1 MVTSGPTV
9 LEASSILAASTTF
22 PVSPGDDRH
31 VAVSLLPMDSTSFM
45 PSTETVF
52 ERQGE
57 NTMVVNMGPQHPST
71 HGVLRV
77 VCELDGETIVQCKC
91 QIGYLHTG
99 MEKEAEFQQYHKCTV
114 MTDRMD
120 YLNANG
126 NNLAHA
132 LAVEKLL
139 GCEIPRRGSYLR
151 VILAELS
158 RIASHCVWLGTHA
171 LDLGAMT
178 PFFYIMQQREMI
190 LDMFEMFSG
199 VRMMPSWIVP
209 GGLRGDMPDGFDK
222 KLRQFLDEFPG
233 ELQIVENLLVENPI
247 WMERTQNVGVLTGRE
262 ALELGCSGPIAR
274 GSGVAWD
281 LRKSNPYCCYEEFDF
296 QVPIGQ
302 AGDVYDRF
310 IVRIAEMKESCKI
323 LRQAIEGLPEGP
335 YNTDDRKVAP
345 PPRHEL
351 DNSMESLI
359 HHFKLYTEGFHPPVG
374 EAYAGI
380 EGSKGELGFYIVS
393 DGTNKPYRWHERPS
407 SFMNLKSLEVLAV
420 GRLIADVIAII
431 GSIDI
436 VLGEIDR

>member
-1 MVTSGPTV
+1 M
-9 LEASSILAASTTF
+9 STHTF
-22 PVSPGDDRH
+22 I
-31 VAVSLLPMDSTSFM
+31 

-52 ERQGE
+52 ERTGE
-57 NTMVVNMGPQHPST
+57 NTMIVNMGPQHPST

-77 VCELDGETIVQCKC
+77 ILELEGETIIQAKC
-91 QIGYLHTG
+91 VIGYLHTG
-99 MEKEAEFQQYHKCTV
+99 MEKEAESQTYQKCVV

-139 GCEIPRRGSYLR
+139 GIDVPRRGNYLR

-178 PFFYIMQQREMI
+178 PFFYIMQQRELI

-209 GGLRGDMPDGFDK
+209 GGLRGDMPAEFPDRLRKFLDGF
-222 KLRQFLDEFPG
+222 G
-233 ELQIVENLLVENPI
+233 AELETCENLLVENPI
-247 WMERTQNVGVLTGRE
+247 WKERTIGVGVLTAKE
-262 ALELGCSGPIAR
+262 CLELGCSGPIAR

-281 LRKSNPYCCYEEFDF
+281 LRKSNPYTSYDEFDF
-296 QVPIGQ
+296 QIPVGET
-302 AGDVYDRF
+302 GDVYDRF
-310 IVRIAEMKESCKI
+310 LVRIAEMKESAKI
-323 LRQAIEGLPEGP
+323 IRQAIDGLPEGP
-335 YNTDDRKVAP
+335 WNASDRKIVP
-345 PPRHEL
+345 PTRAEL
-351 DNSMESLI
+351 DNSMEAVI
-359 HHFKLYTEGFHPPVG
+359 HHFKLWTEGFRTPVG
-374 EAYAGI
+374 EAYAAV

-393 DGTNKPYRWHERPS
+393 DGTNRPYRWHERPS
-407 SFMNLKSLEVLAV
+407 SFMNLKALEVLAT
-420 GRLIADVIAII
+420 GKLIADLIAII

>member
-1 MVTSGPTV
+1 MSANT
-9 LEASSILAASTTF
+9 
-22 PVSPGDDRH
+22 
-31 VAVSLLPMDSTSFM
+31 FM
-45 PSTETVF
+45 PSTETMF
-52 ERQGE
+52 ERVGE
-57 NTMVVNMGPQHPST
+57 NTMIVNMGPQHPST

-77 VCELDGETIVQCKC
+77 ICELEGETIVQCRSV
-91 QIGYLHTG
+91 IGYLHTG
-99 MEKEAEFQQYHKCTV
+99 MEKEAEYQQYHKCTV

-139 GCEIPRRGSYLR
+139 GCEVPKRGQYLR

-158 RIASHCVWLGTHA
+158 RIASHCVWLGTSG

-178 PFFYIMQQREMI
+178 PFFYIMQQREYI
-190 LDMFEMFSG
+190 LDLFEMFSG

-209 GGLRGDMPDGFDK
+209 GGLRGDMPEGFRERLDT
-222 KLRQFLDEFPG
+222 FLVGFAK
-233 ELQIVENLLVENPI
+233 ELTVVENLLVENPI
-247 WMERTQNVGVLTGRE
+247 WMERTQGVGVLTGAQ

-274 GSGVAWD
+274 ASGIPWD
-281 LRKSNPYCCYEEFDF
+281 LRKSNPYSSYEDFDF
-296 QVPIGQ
+296 QIPVTTT
-302 AGDVYDRF
+302 GDVYDRF
-310 IVRIAEMKESCKI
+310 LVRIAEMKESAKI
-323 LRQAIEGLPEGP
+323 IRQAIDNLPDGP
-335 YNTDDRKVAP
+335 YNTLDRKIAP
-345 PPRHEL
+345 PERHEI

-393 DGTNKPYRWHERPS
+393 DGSPRPYRWHERPS
-407 SFMNLKSLEVLAV
+407 SFMNLKALEVLAV
-420 GRLIADVIAII
+420 GRLLADVIAII

>member
-1 MVTSGPTV
+1 MSEPQT
-9 LEASSILAASTTF
+9 
-22 PVSPGDDRH
+22 
-31 VAVSLLPMDSTSFM
+31 FM
-45 PSTETVF
+45 PSTETLF
-52 ERQGE
+52 QRTGE
-57 NTMVVNMGPQHPST
+57 NTLIVNMGPQHPST

-77 VCELDGETIVQCKC
+77 ICELEGEIIVQAKC

-99 MEKEAEFQQYHKCTV
+99 MEKEAEYQQYHKCVV

-139 GCEIPRRGSYLR
+139 GCEVPRRGNYLR

-158 RIASHCVWLGTHA
+158 RLASHCVWLATHG

-209 GGLRGDMPDGFDK
+209 GGLRGDIPDGFEA
-222 KLRQFLDEFPG
+222 KLRSFLAEFPK
-233 ELQIVENLLVENPI
+233 ELEVVENLLVENPI
-247 WMERTQNVGVLTGRE
+247 WMQRTQGVGVLTGE
-262 ALELGCSGPIAR
+262 QALELGCSGPIAR

-281 LRKSNPYCCYEEFDF
+281 LRKSNPYSSYEEFDF
-296 QVPIGQ
+296 AIPVGEQ
-302 AGDVYDRF
+302 GDVYDRF
-310 IVRIAEMKESCKI
+310 LVRIAEMKESCKI
-323 LRQAIEGLPEGP
+323 LQQAIDGLPEGP
-335 YNTDDRKVAP
+335 YNTSDRKIAP
-345 PPRHEL
+345 PPREEL
-351 DNSMESLI
+351 DSSMESLI

-374 EAYAGI
+374 EAYAAV

-393 DGTNKPYRWHERPS
+393 DGSNRPYRWHERPS

>member
-1 MVTSGPTV
+1 MSANT
-9 LEASSILAASTTF
+9 
-22 PVSPGDDRH
+22 
-31 VAVSLLPMDSTSFM
+31 FM
-45 PSTETVF
+45 PSTETMF
-52 ERQGE
+52 ERVGE
-57 NTMVVNMGPQHPST
+57 NTMIVNMGPQHPST

-77 VCELDGETIVQCKC
+77 ICELEGETIVQCRSV
-91 QIGYLHTG
+91 IGYLHTG
-99 MEKEAEFQQYHKCTV
+99 MEKEAEYQQYHKCTV

-139 GCEIPRRGSYLR
+139 GCEVPKRGRYLR

-158 RIASHCVWLGTHA
+158 RIASHCVWLGTSG

-178 PFFYIMQQREMI
+178 PFFYIMQQREYI
-190 LDMFEMFSG
+190 LDLFEMFSG

-209 GGLRGDMPDGFDK
+209 GGLRGDMPEGFRERLDT
-222 KLRQFLDEFPG
+222 FLVGFAK
-233 ELQIVENLLVENPI
+233 ELTVVENLLVENPI
-247 WMERTQNVGVLTGRE
+247 WMERTQGVGVLTGAQ

-274 GSGVAWD
+274 ASGIPWD
-281 LRKSNPYCCYEEFDF
+281 LRKSNPYSSYEDFDF
-296 QVPIGQ
+296 QIPVTTT
-302 AGDVYDRF
+302 GDVYDRF
-310 IVRIAEMKESCKI
+310 LVRIAEMKESAKI
-323 LRQAIEGLPEGP
+323 IRQAIDNLPDGP
-335 YNTDDRKVAP
+335 YNTLDRKIAP
-345 PPRHEL
+345 PERHEI

-393 DGTNKPYRWHERPS
+393 DGSPRPYRWHERPS
-407 SFMNLKSLEVLAV
+407 SFMNLKALEVLAV
-420 GRLIADVIAII
+420 GRLLADVIAII

>member
-1 MVTSGPTV
+1 M
-9 LEASSILAASTTF
+9 SSDL
-22 PVSPGDDRH
+22 
-31 VAVSLLPMDSTSFM
+31 FM
-45 PSTETVF
+45 PSTDTVF
-52 ERQGE
+52 ERTGE
-57 NTMVVNMGPQHPST
+57 NTMIVNMGPQHPST

-77 VCELDGETIVQCKC
+77 VCELEGETIVRCKC
-91 QIGYLHTG
+91 VIGYLHTG
-99 MEKEAEFQQYHKCTV
+99 MEKEAEYQTYHKCVV

-132 LAVEKLL
+132 LAVEKLYGL
-139 GCEIPRRGSYLR
+139 EIPRRGQYLR

-178 PFFYIMQQREMI
+178 PFFYIMQQREMV

-209 GGLRGDMPDGFDK
+209 GGLRGDIPDGFEV
-222 KLRQFLDEFPG
+222 KLRTFLREFPK
-233 ELQIVENLLVENPI
+233 ELEVVENLLVENPI
-247 WMERTQNVGVLTGRE
+247 WKERTIEVGVLSGAQ

-274 GSGVAWD
+274 ASGVNWD
-281 LRKSNPYCCYEEFDF
+281 LRKSNPYSGYEEFEF
-296 QVPIGQ
+296 AVPVGHH
-302 AGDVYDRF
+302 GDVYDRF
-310 IVRIAEMKESCKI
+310 LVRIAEMKESCRI
-323 LRQAIEGLPEGP
+323 LQQAIDGLPQGP
-335 YNTDDRKVAP
+335 FNCSDRKVVP
-345 PPRHEL
+345 PPRSEL
-351 DNSMESLI
+351 DSSMEAVI
-359 HHFKLYTEGFHPPVG
+359 HHFKLFTEGFHPPVG

-393 DGTNKPYRWHERPS
+393 DGTNRPYRWHERPS
-407 SFMNLKSLEVLAV
+407 SFMNLKSLEVLAI

>member
-1 MVTSGPTV
+1 MSQ
-9 LEASSILAASTTF
+9 TF
-22 PVSPGDDRH
+22 I
-31 VAVSLLPMDSTSFM
+31 

-52 ERQGE
+52 EKTGE
-57 NTMVVNMGPQHPST
+57 NTMIVNMGPQHPST

-77 VCELDGETIVQCKC
+77 ICELEGETIIQAKC
-91 QIGYLHTG
+91 VIGYLHTG
-99 MEKEAEFQQYHKCTV
+99 MEKEAEFQAYHKCVV

-139 GCEIPRRGSYLR
+139 GIEVPKRGHYLR

-158 RIASHCVWLGTHA
+158 RIASHCVWLGTGA

-209 GGLRGDMPDGFDK
+209 GGLRGDMPAGFEH
-222 KLRQFLDEFPG
+222 KLNQFLDEFPS
-233 ELQIVENLLVENPI
+233 ELQVVENLLVENPI
-247 WMERTQNVGVLTGRE
+247 FKERTQNIGIMTGE
-262 ALELGCSGPIAR
+262 ETLALGCSGPIAR
-274 GSGVAWD
+274 ASGVAFD
-281 LRKSNPYCCYEEFDF
+281 LRKASPYCSYEDFDF
-296 QVPIGQ
+296 DIPVGQV
-302 AGDVYDRF
+302 GDVYDRF
-310 IVRIAEMKESCKI
+310 LVRVAEMKESVKI
-323 LRQAIEGLPEGP
+323 LRQALNNLPSGP
-335 YNTDDRKVAP
+335 FNSVDTKVVP
-345 PPRHEL
+345 PERHEL
-351 DNSMESLI
+351 DNSMEAVI
-359 HHFKLYTEGFHPPVG
+359 HHFKLYTSGFTAPAG

-380 EGSKGELGFYIVS
+380 EGSKGELGFYVVGN
-393 DGTNKPYRWHERPS
+393 GTNRPYRWHERPS
-407 SFMNLKSLEVLAV
+407 SFMNLKSLEVMAIGKQL
-420 GRLIADVIAII
+420 ADVIALI

>member
-1 MVTSGPTV
+1 M
-9 LEASSILAASTTF
+9 ATT
-22 PVSPGDDRH
+22 PH
-31 VAVSLLPMDSTSFM
+31 TFM

-52 ERQGE
+52 QRTGE
-57 NTMVVNMGPQHPST
+57 NTMIVNMGPQHPST
-71 HGVLRV
+71 HGVLRII
-77 VCELDGETIVQCKC
+77 CELEGETIIQCKC
-91 QIGYLHTG
+91 VIGYLHTG
-99 MEKEAEFQQYHKCTV
+99 MEKEAEYQQYQKCVV

-139 GCEIPRRGSYLR
+139 GCEIPKRAQYLR

-158 RIASHCVWLGTHA
+158 RIASHLVWLGTHA

-178 PFFYIMQQREMI
+178 PYFYLMQQREKI
-190 LDMFEMFSG
+190 LDMFEMFAG

-209 GGLRGDMPDGFDK
+209 GGLRGDMPDGFAKRLYD
-222 KLRQFLDEFPG
+222 FLDGFTP
-233 ELQIVENLLVENPI
+233 ELQTVENLLVSNPI
-247 WMERTQNVGVLTGRE
+247 WKERTYDVGVLTGKQ

-274 GSGVAWD
+274 ASGVAWD
-281 LRKSNPYCCYEEFDF
+281 LRKSNPYSSYEDF
-296 QVPIGQ
+296 TFGIPVGKK
-302 AGDVYDRF
+302 GDVYDRF
-310 IVRIAEMKESCKI
+310 LVRLAEMHESAKI
-323 LRQAIEGLPEGP
+323 IRQAIDGLPEGAV
-335 YNTDDRKVAP
+335 TTSDRKIVP
-345 PPRHEL
+345 PPRTEL
-351 DNSMESLI
+351 DTSMESLI
-359 HHFKLYTEGFHPPVG
+359 HHFKLYTEGYHPPVG

-380 EGSKGELGFYIVS
+380 EGSKGELGFYVVS
-393 DGTNKPYRWHERPS
+393 DGSNRPYRWHERPS

>member
-1 MVTSGPTV
+1 MPDAQT
-9 LEASSILAASTTF
+9 
-22 PVSPGDDRH
+22 
-31 VAVSLLPMDSTSFM
+31 FM

-52 ERQGE
+52 ERVGE
-57 NTMVVNMGPQHPST
+57 NTMIVNMGPQHPST

-77 VCELDGETIVQCKC
+77 ICELEGEIIVNCKC
-91 QIGYLHTG
+91 VIGYLHTG
-99 MEKEAEFQQYHKCTV
+99 MEKEAEYQQYYKCVV

-139 GCEIPRRGSYLR
+139 GCEIPKRGQYLR

-158 RIASHCVWLGTHA
+158 RVASHCVWLGTHG

-178 PFFYIMQQREMI
+178 PFFYIMQQREYI
-190 LDMFEMFSG
+190 LDLFEVMSG

-209 GGLRGDMPDGFDK
+209 GGLRGDMPALFEEKLRVFLDGF
-222 KLRQFLDEFPG
+222 LP
-233 ELQIVENLLVENPI
+233 ELEVVENLLVENPI
-247 WMERTQNVGVLTGRE
+247 WKERTYDVGILTATQ

-274 GSGVAWD
+274 ASGVAWD
-281 LRKSNPYCCYEEFDF
+281 LRKSNPYCSYEDFDF
-296 QVPIGQ
+296 GIPVG
-302 AGDVYDRF
+302 ARGDVYDRF
-310 IVRIAEMKESCKI
+310 LVRIAEMKESVKI
-323 LRQAIEGLPEGP
+323 IRQAIDNLPSGP
-335 YNTDDRKVAP
+335 ISTSDRKIVP
-345 PPRHEL
+345 PPRAEI
-351 DNSMESLI
+351 DSSMESLI
-359 HHFKLYTEGFHPPVG
+359 HHFKLFTEGYHTPVG

-393 DGTNKPYRWHERPS
+393 DGSSRPYRWHERPS